1 MAYGLS
7 RFQFNHLTKPL
18 IWLLALFIMLSPP
31 AVAAPKLII
40 AFGDS
45 LTAGLGLAQNEAFP
59 ARLEAALAARG
70 IAARVENAG
79 VSGDTTAGGR
89 ARLGWILGERTP
101 DLVILELGA
110 NDALRGLPPEA
121 ARDNLEA
128 MLALL
133 KRRRIPVLLTG
144 MIAPPNLGAGYGAAF
159 NRLYPALAQKYA
171 VPLYPFFLDG
181 VAGKPALNQA
191 DGLHPTAAGVTV
203 IVKRIMPWVL
213 GALNVTE

>member
-7 RFQFNHLTKPL
+7 RFQFNHLTKHL
-18 IWLLALFIMLSPP
+18 IWPLVLLIVTSPP
-31 AVAAPKLII
+31 ALAAQKLII

-121 ARDNLEA
+121 ARDNLAA

-133 KRRRIPVLLTG
+133 KRRRIPVLLAG
-144 MIAPPNLGAGYGAAF
+144 MLAPPNLGTGYGAAF
-159 NRLYPALAQKYA
+159 NCLYPALAQKYA